1 MNAPEADHGLLWH
14 ATWFFAPRGNS
25 RPNRSGNITD
35 SNSIRISKSKLP
47 SIIDLNPSDETC
59 IPATLLFVIGEAKK
73 LNIPSPCI
81 TFDQPLWQKAMRII
95 KEEKLQT
102 VYWLGGFFRRI
113 PHINEFSWKYG
124 ESHEWFTLGGS
135 L

>member
-14 ATWFFAPRGNS
+14 ATWFFAPRSNS

-59 IPATLLFVIGEAKK
+59 IPATLLFVIGEAR
-73 LNIPSPCI
+73 NSIFSP
-81 TFDQPLWQKAMRII
+81 LA
-95 KEEKLQT
+95 L
-102 VYWLGGFFRRI
+102 LL
-113 PHINEFSWKYG
+113 INHFGKRQ
-124 ESHEWFTLGGS
+124 
-135 L
+135 